1 MKLEIDDERT
11 FDEKMRA
18 YSEEL
23 SQLLREEEVLT
34 GKIKEVLDS
43 LGYRLR

>member
-1 MKLEIDDERT
+1 
-11 FDEKMRA
+11 MRA

-23 SQLLREEEVLT
+23 SQLLREGGELT